1 MVYRQ
6 VCEHVPV
13 TLITLLCIKWKVQMY
28 VYIWSYVHVHRG
40 GVTFICIPVRV
51 TFRTRL
57 LCKNNGEGTPNVLEN
72 DTVTLLPLSISHR
85 ECLQYTKYMYV
96 PCLPS
101 SPCIA
106 INTYM
111 HQVPTAQCSCCETYI
126 LVWPKCANISNCSIG
141 GPLPHVVLLQPYD
154 IIHTAL
160 ILCCLC
166 GGDTYM

>member
-1 MVYRQ
+1 
-6 VCEHVPV
+6 
-13 TLITLLCIKWKVQMY
+13 MY
-28 VYIWSYVHVHRG
+28 KCMSYVHVHRG
-40 GVTFICIPVRV
+40 GVTFICIHVRV
-51 TFRTRL
+51 TFRARL

-85 ECLQYTKYMYV
+85 ECLQYTKYV

-111 HQVPTAQCSCCETYI
+111 HQVPTAQCTCCETYI
-126 LVWPKCANISNCSIG
+126 LVWLKCANISKCSIG
-141 GPLPHVVLLQPYD
+141 GPLPHVVLLQLHVYD
-154 IIHTAL
+154 IIHTTP

-166 GGDTYM
+166 VGESMYHSL